1 MKVTQIAE
9 LLNNTLVPNYLGRET
24 TISEDLSNVVDLG
37 VAIADLTGE
46 EVKNFAGDFIVGVAR
61 NVMDTRNYR
70 AETYGLYNDAREYG
84 GVIQRVKAKLLDATD
99 SPIWTLENGQDY
111 FDGKYYGIETDV
123 KVYSKDT
130 AFQIKNSIPTEMYKQ
145 YFTSAD
151 GVREFVALIESTVDN
166 TMTLQLNTLAR
177 TTLQRMILAC
187 SNEREIQ
194 LLTLYNST
202 MGLSGDD
209 ALTADTALY
218 NAPFLRWAA
227 EIIVRLRNLTQDY
240 NTKYNDGTVET
251 FTPADDL
258 RVVMLD
264 EFSKA
269 IEFNMEA
276 DTFHRDIVSVGEF
289 NTINFWQN
297 ASKDLLPSLGVTAE
311 VKQDNPADPTTPIV
325 IGNVVACIF
334 DRTMCGLTARLDKI
348 TAQYI
353 ANGDY
358 TTYFHHVANS
368 RFIDTRNTGI
378 ILRLA

>member
-1 MKVTQIAE
+1 MKLTQIAD
-9 LLNNTLVPNYLGRET
+9 LLNNTLVPNYLGQET
-24 TISEDLSNVVDLG
+24 TISEDLSNVVELG
-37 VAIADLTGE
+37 TAIADLDGE

-61 NVMDTRNYR
+61 NVMDTRKYR
-70 AETYGLYNDAREYG
+70 SETYGLYNDAREYG
-84 GVIQRVKAKLLDATD
+84 GVIQRVKSKLLETSD
-99 SPIWTLENGQDY
+99 SPIWTLENGEDY

-177 TTLQRMILAC
+177 TTLQKMIFAC
-187 SNEREIQ
+187 SNDREIRA
-194 LLTLYNST
+194 LSLYNST
-202 MGLSGDD
+202 MGLTGDD
-209 ALTADTALY
+209 ALTPSTALY
-218 NAPFLRWAA
+218 NAPFLRWLA
-227 EIIVRLRNLTQDY
+227 EMIIRLRNLTQDY
-240 NTKYNDGTVET
+240 NKKYNDGTVET

-264 EFSKA
+264 EVAKA
-269 IEFNMEA
+269 IDFNMEA
-276 DTFHRDIVSVGEF
+276 DTFHRDLVSVGEYS
-289 NTINFWQN
+289 TINFWQN
-297 ASKDLLPSLGVTAE
+297 ASTDLLPSLGVTAE
-311 VKQDNPADPTTPIV
+311 VKQNNPDDPTTPIV
-325 IGNVVACIF
+325 ISDVIACIF
-334 DRTMCGLTARLDKI
+334 DRTTCGLTSRISKI

-378 ILRLA
+378 IVRLA

>member
-1 MKVTQIAE
+1 MELTQIAD
-9 LLNNTLVPNYLGRET
+9 LLNNTLVPNYLGQET

-37 VAIADLTGE
+37 TAIADLSGE

-187 SNEREIQ
+187 SNEREIRA
-194 LLTLYNST
+194 LTLYNST
-202 MGLSGDD
+202 MGLTGDD
-209 ALTADTALY
+209 ALTPSTALY
-218 NAPFLRWAA
+218 NAPFLRWLA
-227 EIIVRLRNLTQDY
+227 EMIIRLRNLTQDY
-240 NTKYNDGTVET
+240 NKKYNDGTVET

-264 EFSKA
+264 EVAKA

-276 DTFHRDIVSVGEF
+276 DTFHRDLVSVGEYS
-289 NTINFWQN
+289 TINFWQN
-297 ASKDLLPSLGVTAE
+297 SSTDLLPSLGVTAE
-311 VKQDNPADPTTPIV
+311 VKQNNPDDPTTPIIISDV
-325 IGNVVACIF
+325 ISCIF
-334 DRTMCGLTARLDKI
+334 DKTTCGLTARLSKI

-378 ILRLA
+378 IIRLA

>member
-1 MKVTQIAE
+1 MKLTQIAD
-9 LLNNTLVPNYLGRET
+9 LLNNTLVPNYLGQET
-24 TISEDLSNVVDLG
+24 TISEDLSNVVELG
-37 VAIADLTGE
+37 TAIADLDGE

-61 NVMDTRNYR
+61 NVMDTRKYSS
-70 AETYGLYNDAREYG
+70 ETYGLYNDAREYG
-84 GVIQRVKAKLLDATD
+84 GVIQRVKAKLLETTD

-187 SNEREIQ
+187 SNEREIRA
-194 LLTLYNST
+194 LTLYNST
-202 MGLSGDD
+202 MGLTGDD
-209 ALTADTALY
+209 ALTPSTALY
-218 NAPFLRWAA
+218 NAPFLRWLA
-227 EIIVRLRNLTQDY
+227 EMIIRLRNLTQDY
-240 NTKYNDGTVET
+240 NKKYNDGTVET

-264 EFSKA
+264 EVAKA

-276 DTFHRDIVSVGEF
+276 DTFHRDLVSVGEY

-297 ASKDLLPSLGVTAE
+297 ASTDLLPSLGVTAE
-311 VKQDNPADPTTPIV
+311 VKMDNPDDPTTPIV
-325 IGNVVACIF
+325 ISDVITCIF
-334 DRTMCGLTARLDKI
+334 DKTTMGLTSRISKI

-378 ILRLA
+378 IVRLA

>member
-1 MKVTQIAE
+1 MKLTQIAD
-9 LLNNTLVPNYLGRET
+9 LLNNTLVPNYLGQET
-24 TISEDLSNVVDLG
+24 TISEDLSNVVELG
-37 VAIADLTGE
+37 TAIADLDGE

-61 NVMDTRNYR
+61 NVMDTRKYS
-70 AETYGLYNDAREYG
+70 AETYGLYIDSREYG
-84 GVIQRVKAKLLDATD
+84 GVIQRVKAKLLDASD

-111 FDGKYYGIETDV
+111 FDGKYYGIDTDV

-151 GVREFVALIESTVDN
+151 GVREFVAMIESTVEN

-187 SNEREIQ
+187 SDEREIR

-202 MGLSGDD
+202 MGLTGDD

-218 NAPFLRWAA
+218 NAPFLRWSA
-227 EIIVRLRNLTQDY
+227 EMIVRLRNLTQDY
-240 NTKYNDGTVET
+240 NKKYNDGTVET

-258 RVVMLD
+258 RVTLLD
-264 EFSKA
+264 EFAKA

-276 DTFHRDIVSVGEF
+276 DTFHRDLVSVGEY

-297 ASKDLLPSLGVTAE
+297 SSADLLPSLGVTAE
-311 VKQDNPADPTTPIV
+311 VKQDNPDDPSTPIV
-325 IGNVVACIF
+325 VSNVCAIIH
-334 DRTMCGLTARLDKI
+334 DRTSAGISSRLSKI

>member
-1 MKVTQIAE
+1 MKVTQIAD
-9 LLNNTLVPNYLGRET
+9 LLNNTLVPNYLGQET
-24 TISEDLSNVVDLG
+24 TISEDLSNVVELG
-37 VAIADLTGE
+37 TAIADLDGE

-61 NVMDTRNYR
+61 NVMDTRKYN
-70 AETYGLYNDAREYG
+70 AETYGLYIDAREYG
-84 GVIQRVKAKLLDATD
+84 GVIQRVKAKLLETTD

-111 FDGKYYGIETDV
+111 FDGKYYGIDTDV
-123 KVYSKDT
+123 KIYSKDT

-151 GVREFVALIESTVDN
+151 GVREFVAMIESTVEN

-187 SNEREIQ
+187 SNEREIR
-194 LLTLYNST
+194 LVTLYNST
-202 MGLSGDD
+202 MGLSGAD
-209 ALTADTALY
+209 ALTPDTALY
-218 NAPFLRWAA
+218 NAPFLRWSA
-227 EIIVRLRNLTQDY
+227 EMIVRLRNLTQDY
-240 NTKYNDGTVET
+240 NKKYNDGSVET
-251 FTPADDL
+251 FTPAEDL
-258 RVVMLD
+258 RVTLLD
-264 EFSKA
+264 EFAKA

-276 DTFHRDIVSVGEF
+276 DTFHRDLVSVGEY

-297 ASKDLLPSLGVTAE
+297 SSADLLPTLGVTAE
-311 VKQDNPADPTTPIV
+311 VKQDNPDDPTTPIV
-325 IGNVVACIF
+325 VSDVCAIIF
-334 DRTMCGLTARLDKI
+334 DRTSAGVSSRLNKI